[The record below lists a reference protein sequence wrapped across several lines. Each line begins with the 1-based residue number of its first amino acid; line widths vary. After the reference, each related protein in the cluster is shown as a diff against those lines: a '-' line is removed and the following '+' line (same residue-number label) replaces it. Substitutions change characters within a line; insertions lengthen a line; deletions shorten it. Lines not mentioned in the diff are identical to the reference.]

1 MNGHDNLIPMS
12 ERSKEEQREIGR
24 MGGIASG
31 EARRRRKTLKDEL
44 IILLEQGDTQKNI
57 SLALIMEALDG
68 NNKMKAFEVIRDT
81 IGEKPKEA
89 IEITNIDEATKEV
102 DEYLCKKKN

>member
-1 MNGHDNLIPMS
+1 MNESNLIPNS
-12 ERSKEEQREIGR
+12 ERTPKERKELARKA
-24 MGGIASG
+24 GIASG

-57 SLALIMEALDG
+57 SVALIMEALEG

-102 DEYLCKKKN
+102 DEYLCRKKN

>member
-1 MNGHDNLIPMS
+1 MNESNLIPNS
-12 ERSKEEQREIGR
+12 ERTPKERKELARKA
-24 MGGIASG
+24 GIASG

-57 SLALIMEALDG
+57 SIALIMEALEG

-89 IEITNIDEATKEV
+89 IEITNIDDATKEV

>member
-1 MNGHDNLIPMS
+1 MNESNLIPFN
-12 ERSKEEQREIGR
+12 ELTEEEQRELAR
-24 MGGIASG
+24 KGGIASG

-57 SLALIMEALDG
+57 SVALIMEALEG